1 MEVDSLSVVG
11 GSWKVWVFEFISN
24 NSWLNSSAL

>member
-11 GSWKVWVFEFISN
+11 GSWKVWFEFISN